1 MQGCRLARS
10 VSVSYAVVLVR
21 VRSRPPYAVAVDA
34 YCTTLLPAIQL
45 CTVRWLVAGYYC
57 MHAADCTRGSPP
69 RFHRIGAWSTTV
81 RESCV
86 GLRITPAAA
95 CESNVAPLAFG
106 VSINFLTLD

>member
-34 YCTTLLPAIQL
+34 YCT
-45 CTVRWLVAGYYC
+45 
-57 MHAADCTRGSPP
+57 ADCTRGSPP